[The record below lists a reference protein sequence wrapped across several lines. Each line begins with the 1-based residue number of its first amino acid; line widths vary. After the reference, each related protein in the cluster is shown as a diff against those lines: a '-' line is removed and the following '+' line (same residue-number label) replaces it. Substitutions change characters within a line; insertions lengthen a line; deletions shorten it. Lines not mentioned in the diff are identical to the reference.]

1 MLISPVSL
9 SCLTLLS
16 HSPVSVSCLTPPVS
30 RLLSHVCLMF
40 HVFLTSPVIP
50 RSPGSHL
57 LSHVSSLMS
66 HVSCLLSPVSCLT
79 SPFTCL
85 LSHIFCFLPSVADP
99 DPDPDLWNLYHFPGS
114 RSGSVS
120 IIGWI
125 QNPDLDLYQMIRIR
139 IQQKSLKTE
148 NNLKYF

>member
-30 RLLSHVCLMF
+30 RLLSPVCLMF
-40 HVFLTSPVIP
+40 HVLFTSPVIP

-66 HVSCLLSPVSCLT
+66 HVSCLLSYVSFHMSPVT
-79 SPFTCL
+79 HL
-85 LSHIFCFLPSVADP
+85 LFPAQCCRSGSGPRSVESVSFPWIQIWIRINNWLDP
-99 DPDPDLWNLYHFPGS
+99 ESG
-114 RSGSVS
+114 SGSVS
-120 IIGWI
+120 NDTDPDPTKIIK
-125 QNPDLDLYQMIRIR
+125 NR
-139 IQQKSLKTE
+139 K
-148 NNLKYF
+148 

>member
-9 SCLTLLS
+9 SCVTLLS
-16 HSPVSVSCLTPPVS
+16 QSPVL
-30 RLLSHVCLMF
+30 RLLSHVSF
-40 HVFLTSPVIP
+40 
-50 RSPGSHL
+50 L
-57 LSHVSSLMS
+57 LS
-66 HVSCLLSPVSCLT
+66 VSCFMSYSLLLSFLGLLAHISCLTFPLSCHTSPVSCLT